1 MPGMIAVPTVANNEE
16 EFIRKM
22 LHTVIHKKTTK
33 LKIEAGWYSQQ
44 ELADE
49 GYNKILVSKL
59 PFILSV

>member
-33 LKIEAGWYSQQ
+33 LKTIAGWYSQ
-44 ELADE
+44 EDLKEE
-49 GYNKILVSKL
+49 GFSKILVSQL